1 MDIIYKFCMKNNYF
15 GDAEEDLDYMA
26 PYCGPDLDD
35 FTDDKAR
42 VYHANGMVVHQFD
55 ELVF

>member
-1 MDIIYKFCMKNNYF
+1 MKNNYF
-15 GDAEEDLDYMA
+15 GDAEEGLNCRA
-26 PYCGPDLDD
+26 PDCGPDLDV
-35 FTDDKAR
+35 FTDDEAR

>member
-1 MDIIYKFCMKNNYF
+1 MSVYAVYIEIKRVNT
-15 GDAEEDLDYMA
+15 EEDLDCKA
-26 PYCGPDLDD
+26 PADCTLDSGL
-35 FTDDKAR
+35 FKDDEAR

>member
-1 MDIIYKFCMKNNYF
+1 MGKIIYF
-15 GDAEEDLDYMA
+15 GDAEEDLDCRA
-26 PYCGPDLDD
+26 PDCGTDLDD
-35 FTDDKAR
+35 FTDDEAR